1 MRLNFYFIVFFS
13 TLLMGSSFPVG
24 GLLVASGALPFSLV
38 AQRFLIAS
46 LVGLLVVY
54 FLACSSKESMK
65 LPNLGAA
72 FVVGIFQTSGV
83 MASVFWGLQYAPP
96 PLIAAIL
103 FSNVLLVAAA
113 EVMMGGRSLT
123 TTLALSLLLGAV
135 GLAFATGAVVFL
147 TEAPVRGVFYGEFA
161 ALGGAVCWAFATLLT
176 KKVRPVDPWNFS
188 CLQMLFGAL
197 VLVPVALLAEPFFW
211 VPGSVSELAW
221 LLWLAVPAG
230 VLSFGLWF
238 MALRLRSATECSAWL
253 AAVPTFALLLE
264 WILNGKMPQGF
275 QWFGGALVVLGI
287 ALQVRERPITRAL
300 SRGI

>member
-135 GLAFATGAVVFL
+135 GLAFATGAVAFL
-147 TEAPVRGVFYGEFA
+147 TEAPVRGAFYGELA
-161 ALGGAVCWAFATLLT
+161 ALGGAGRRRFTSGRGNEVLELLVRLRDHAKTSTDSIVCFFRLTLL
-176 KKVRPVDPWNFS
+176 
-188 CLQMLFGAL
+188 LMLL
-197 VLVPVALLAEPFFW
+197 
-211 VPGSVSELAW
+211 
-221 LLWLAVPAG
+221 
-230 VLSFGLWF
+230 
-238 MALRLRSATECSAWL
+238 
-253 AAVPTFALLLE
+253 
-264 WILNGKMPQGF
+264 
-275 QWFGGALVVLGI
+275 
-287 ALQVRERPITRAL
+287 
-300 SRGI
+300 